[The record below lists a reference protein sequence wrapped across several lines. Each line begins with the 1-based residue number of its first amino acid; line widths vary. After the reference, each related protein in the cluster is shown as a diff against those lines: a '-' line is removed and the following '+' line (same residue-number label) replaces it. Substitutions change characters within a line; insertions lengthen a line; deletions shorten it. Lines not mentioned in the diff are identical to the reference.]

1 MDVANLGL
9 GLLSSDQFPKCQDV
23 FPFSLF
29 QPEIFF
35 LFKFGESQFYWNDNS
50 LSEKASPLLHILP
63 LQVSYTLLS
72 AKELITM
79 VVGDSFERQHESQ
92 RYQASRFLE
101 DIHLFLVLERNL
113 SLGTVIS
120 LQRNQLLSKYLQYY
134 FLTYLTMSCRKA
146 HRSSLAHNFTSH

>member
-1 MDVANLGL
+1 MY
-9 GLLSSDQFPKCQDV
+9 
-23 FPFSLF
+23 
-29 QPEIFF
+29 F
-35 LFKFGESQFYWNDNS
+35 LFRYFILKFFPRQVWRKPILWEWQFLVREGFS
-50 LSEKASPLLHILP
+50 TASYSA

-72 AKELITM
+72 AQELITM

-134 FLTYLTMSCRKA
+134 F
-146 HRSSLAHNFTSH
+146 

>member
-1 MDVANLGL
+1 MY
-9 GLLSSDQFPKCQDV
+9 
-23 FPFSLF
+23 
-29 QPEIFF
+29 F
-35 LFKFGESQFYWNDNS
+35 LFRYFILKFFPRQVWRKPILLEWQFLVREDAT
-50 LSEKASPLLHILP
+50 ASYSA

-134 FLTYLTMSCRKA
+134 F
-146 HRSSLAHNFTSH
+146 